1 MVTNVPNMSAV
12 VNVTEGGV
20 LLTSVVPAY
29 YNDAVLICVLT
40 AVALLPN
47 VGVLLYVFLRRHKL
61 LKQLETRNIRQAITF
76 MTGAN
81 VLSIIG
87 FQSILIFYF
96 LSLHFDWKLD
106 FVICSGIR
114 NFKQMIVSPAFYS
127 CLVVAIERYVL
138 IFFGFNMC
146 PQYVFGMYVFFGAP
160 HLGGLNCNIDMT
172 KTERSTLVFHKET
185 LVGLETMSMSQPLK
199 TDATGREP
207 PKPASVV
214 GFGRPRREDR
224 LDRSH
229 HIVMFIS
236 QQAYYTIH
244 IQNICGYTKVS
255 KIKQLEDVVNVLYVV
270 YPFIAILLNLRMM
283 LFVIRYKVRVAH
295 VVRNVQR
302 EKHVLMGLM
311 VQAILPIITT
321 TPENTM
327 YFLYVNGI
335 EMSKGAWRAADAI
348 YCCFLT
354 LNPIVTVMFVPHF
367 RNIIIKKITTFSF

>member
-1 MVTNVPNMSAV
+1 MADACSSHRPSHRSRRMSPLTDVPNMSAV

-61 LKQLETRNIRQAITF
+61 LKQLETRNIRAITF

-160 HLGGLNCNIDMT
+160 
-172 KTERSTLVFHKET
+172 
-185 LVGLETMSMSQPLK
+185 
-199 TDATGREP
+199 
-207 PKPASVV
+207 
-214 GFGRPRREDR
+214 
-224 LDRSH
+224 